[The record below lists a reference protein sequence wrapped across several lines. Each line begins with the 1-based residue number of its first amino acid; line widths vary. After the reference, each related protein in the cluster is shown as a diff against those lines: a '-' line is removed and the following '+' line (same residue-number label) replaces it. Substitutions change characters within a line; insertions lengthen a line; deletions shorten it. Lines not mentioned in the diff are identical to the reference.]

1 MYQRILA
8 TLDGSR
14 FSEEILPWAAGL
26 AAAQGATLELLR
38 VVEHESASA
47 EATAYVNR
55 LAQEHNARSQC
66 RPTSATVAEAILT
79 EARAAPDTLVAM
91 TSRGHSGLME
101 ALLGSVA
108 LQVVR
113 ASKGAPVLVYHPS
126 GAATPGT
133 APIRIKHVMLPLEGT
148 KLSEHFAPQVAEFA
162 RSLGADLTVLA
173 AAPADDVEQVGD
185 AIIGQGYVR
194 GQAQD
199 LAQRFGLVANW
210 DVLHGDPVDAIV
222 GYLKGRRDTI
232 LAMTT
237 RGLGALESAFVGSV
251 TAGCLRKSGVP
262 VLMRA
267 S

>member
-8 TLDGSR
+8 TLDGSH

-26 AAAQGATLELLR
+26 ASAQGATLELLR
-38 VVEHESASA
+38 VVEHESTSA

-55 LAQEHNARSQC
+55 LAQQHNARGQC
-66 RPTSATVAEAILT
+66 RPTSSNVAEAILM

-113 ASKGAPVLVYHPS
+113 ASKGTPVLVYHPS
-126 GAATPGT
+126 GAARPAA

-148 KLSEHFAPQVAEFA
+148 QLSEHFAPQVAEFA

-173 AAPADDVEQVGD
+173 AAPADDVEEVGD

-199 LAQRFGLVANW
+199 LAQRFGVQANW

-222 GYLKGRRDTI
+222 DYLKGRRDTI

-251 TAGCLRKSGVP
+251 TAGCLRKAGVP